1 MGFDDVVDLVMEYLF
16 DTMIN
21 VGGIGLRSL
30 MFKLVILPEKSLFLA
45 YRLLILD
52 SSCEAWMYG

>member
-1 MGFDDVVDLVMEYLF
+1 MEYLF

-30 MFKLVILPEKSLFLA
+30 MFKLVIFLEKSLVLA

-52 SSCEAWMYG
+52 SSCEA

>member
-30 MFKLVILPEKSLFLA
+30 MFKLVIFPEKSLFLA

-52 SSCEAWMYG
+52 SSCEA